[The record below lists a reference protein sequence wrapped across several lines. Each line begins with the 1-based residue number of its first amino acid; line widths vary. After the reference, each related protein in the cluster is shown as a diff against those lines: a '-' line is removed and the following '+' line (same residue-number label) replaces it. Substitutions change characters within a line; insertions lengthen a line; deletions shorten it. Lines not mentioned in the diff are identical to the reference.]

1 MIWEI
6 LLYYGK
12 KKGEGIFK
20 IINSLLSLYCIK
32 FKPGSIKKRRL
43 LIYHS
48 IFLIT
53 EPINNDIQIYDKNN
67 SAIIKNVK
75 EKINIIY
82 KEIKKNEEKPKT
94 DYLFNNSM
102 NKNLEKTIAKLD
114 KMDKL
119 SNIMIRN

>member
-1 MIWEI
+1 M
-6 LLYYGK
+6 
-12 KKGEGIFK
+12 
-20 IINSLLSLYCIK
+20 N
-32 FKPGSIKKRRL
+32 R
-43 LIYHS
+43 
-48 IFLIT
+48 
-53 EPINNDIQIYDKNN
+53 EPINDDIQIYNKNN
-67 SAIIKNVK
+67 AAIIKNVK

-82 KEIKKNEEKPKT
+82 KQIKKNEEKPKT

>member
-1 MIWEI
+1 M
-6 LLYYGK
+6 
-12 KKGEGIFK
+12 
-20 IINSLLSLYCIK
+20 SSLYQGI
-32 FKPGSIKKRRL
+32 
-43 LIYHS
+43 IYD
-48 IFLIT
+48 
-53 EPINNDIQIYDKNN
+53 NNIPIYDKNN
-67 SAIIKNVK
+67 SNIIQNVK
-75 EKINIIY
+75 NKINIIY